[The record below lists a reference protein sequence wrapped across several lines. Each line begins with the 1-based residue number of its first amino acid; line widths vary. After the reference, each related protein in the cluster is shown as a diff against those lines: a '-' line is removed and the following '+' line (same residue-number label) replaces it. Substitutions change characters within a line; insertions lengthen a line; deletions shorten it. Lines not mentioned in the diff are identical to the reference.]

1 MVHADASSS
10 TRLMGVSLPAVN
22 VRLAYWI
29 SVRRVATMSP
39 QSDMEMTLP
48 NTATPEFR
56 LQRLEDLLDEWKRQV
71 FEDLE
76 HTDDVDDAF
85 RERFAHTGTRLLD
98 LNEQLY
104 PEDFDDAALA
114 EIRDII
120 LKGIKAA
127 TEVPEDR
134 PLDRLDDFLVRAE
147 AIRHII
153 RDALDGHVKGLAD
166 DDAKAIVESL
176 RDQLPRLKQKDLA
189 GLVGR
194 SPRQVQRWARDGGPP
209 TRRLLLV
216 SRMVALLKRAWTEE
230 GVVSWFDR
238 PRGELDG
245 KRPLDTLDDPAYE
258 QRLMLA
264 VRQGRAQH
272 GS

>member
-1 MVHADASSS
+1 
-10 TRLMGVSLPAVN
+10 
-22 VRLAYWI
+22 
-29 SVRRVATMSP
+29 
-39 QSDMEMTLP
+39 METTLP
-48 NTATPEFR
+48 DTATPELR
-56 LQRLEDLLDEWKRQV
+56 LQRLEDVLDEWKRQV
-71 FEDLE
+71 FEKLE
-76 HTDDVDDAF
+76 HTEDVDDAF
-85 RERFAHTGTRLLD
+85 RERFAQTGTRLLD
-98 LNEQLY
+98 LNEQLH

-127 TEVPEDR
+127 SEVPDDR

-153 RDALDGHVKGLAD
+153 RDALDGHVKGAAD
-166 DDAKAIVESL
+166 DDAKLIIETL

-189 GLVGR
+189 DLVGR
-194 SPRQVQRWARDGGPP
+194 SPRQVQRWAREGGQP
-209 TRRLLLV
+209 TRRLVLV
-216 SRMVALLKRAWTEE
+216 SRMVALLRRAWSAE
-230 GVVSWFDR
+230 GVVAWFER

-245 KRPLDTLDDPAYE
+245 KRPVDVLEDPAYE
-258 QRLMLA
+258 QRVMLA